1 MLKIAFD
8 PEKSSDQVITFV
20 GGSRSVDVRLTWNTY
35 STAWYITVGSCGP
48 RKLLPNVPVLRS
60 VKYVEDLDGD
70 FILKK
75 TSVNAPEFP
84 GYSDLGSSWV
94 LCYAT
99 SAEVEAWENKNG
111 LG

>member
-1 MLKIAFD
+1 
-8 PEKSSDQVITFV
+8 
-20 GGSRSVDVRLTWNTY
+20 
-35 STAWYITVGSCGP
+35 
-48 RKLLPNVPVLRS
+48 
-60 VKYVEDLDGD
+60 VKYIEDLDGD

-99 SAEVEAWENKNG
+99 AAEVEAWENKNG